1 MMPTPASDWH
11 NLLYRKLKA
20 VSLLI
25 PRDFANVNKLAPQ
38 RSKLAHRE
46 EIAGSTGTMAVVASG
61 WIFRYRTLL
70 DGRRVVF
77 NFHLPGDLINL
88 SPMYPGLAYNTAAW
102 GPAELVLISHTDF
115 RELCEV
121 SPPLVSAIAAG
132 ERLDALLLANQVLR
146 LGRLT
151 AYERLVHFLLEH
163 WERSKLVGLTDNR
176 HFHMPLT
183 QDVLGDALGLTN
195 FHVSRTLTRL
205 RADKLVQVDHDR
217 IELNEI
223 DHLMAV
229 SEYDSIDLQLA
240 KNRL

>member
-1 MMPTPASDWH
+1 MSPPTAIDWH
-11 NLLYRKLKA
+11 DLLYRKLKA
-20 VSLLI
+20 VALLV
-25 PRDFANVNKLAPQ
+25 PRDFANVNKLAPRRRQ
-38 RSKLAHRE
+38 LVHRE
-46 EIAGSTGTMAVVASG
+46 EIADATGTMAVVASG

-70 DGRRVVF
+70 DGRRIVF

-88 SPMYPGLAYNTAAW
+88 SPIYPGLAYNSAAW

-115 RELCEV
+115 RELCEI

-163 WERSKLVGLTDNR
+163 WERSKLVGLTDNC

-205 RADKLVQVDHDR
+205 RAHKLIRIDQDR

-223 DHLMAV
+223 DHMRAI

-240 KNRL
+240 KDRL